1 MTYKS
6 LSIVEDA
13 QLILSLSFSC
23 DLMFYHGLCAITVMN
38 SHTLDALCCQVME
51 KMFEIPVDYWES
63 YLNVDEEN
71 IYPNQYN
78 TPQTPDGASKYL
90 IYT

>member
-1 MTYKS
+1 M
-6 LSIVEDA
+6 LS
-13 QLILSLSFSC
+13 
-23 DLMFYHGLCAITVMN
+23 MW
-38 SHTLDALCCQVME
+38 QVME

-90 IYT
+90 IYV

>member
-1 MTYKS
+1 
-6 LSIVEDA
+6 
-13 QLILSLSFSC
+13 
-23 DLMFYHGLCAITVMN
+23 
-38 SHTLDALCCQVME
+38 ME

-90 IYT
+90 IYIYSTTLHKPLTAQM

>member
-1 MTYKS
+1 
-6 LSIVEDA
+6 
-13 QLILSLSFSC
+13 
-23 DLMFYHGLCAITVMN
+23 
-38 SHTLDALCCQVME
+38 ME

>member
-1 MTYKS
+1 MISEFKIWLNTEFLFATS
-6 LSIVEDA
+6 LIYTEC
-13 QLILSLSFSC
+13 F
-23 DLMFYHGLCAITVMN
+23 
-38 SHTLDALCCQVME
+38 LCCQVME

>member
-1 MTYKS
+1 MVNSSS
-6 LSIVEDA
+6 LSVFF
-13 QLILSLSFSC
+13 LWLNVLPWP
-23 DLMFYHGLCAITVMN
+23 LCYYCN
-38 SHTLDALCCQVME
+38 EFSHTSCFLCWQVME

-78 TPQTPDGASKYL
+78 TPQTPDGASK
-90 IYT
+90 